1 MEATVSLKNHFN
13 AIATDIRAHGAV
25 SCRLALEALDRPS
38 LDAMLAQARHASDAR
53 FGKVLKAYVPGNK
66 FPAVSV
72 TGASCE
78 LHCKHCNDH
87 YLHGMIPAETP
98 EKLDRVLTD
107 IHEHGGTGALISGG
121 STREGV
127 VDMKGLHGVLGKI
140 TRSTSLQLNL
150 HTGLIDETTAREL
163 RGTGIATISLDL
175 VGDDAT
181 IQGIYGL
188 DKSVDDYKRVL
199 RGLMRAGF
207 TNQHIIPHVCIG
219 LDKGKVVGEY
229 AVLDYIRDLN
239 PALVV
244 FIVIIPPKQQ
254 EHLGFSNVPPEDVSR
269 IVATTRALYPDAE
282 ISLGCMRPGG
292 SIRNEYDVAAF
303 KAGITRIA
311 IPTRAVL
318 ALAERSG
325 YAITRI
331 ENCCAIGS
339 LASQAS
345 R

>member
-1 MEATVSLKNHFN
+1 M
-13 AIATDIRAHGAV
+13 
-25 SCRLALEALDRPS
+25 LEALDKPS
-38 LDAMLAQARHASDAR
+38 LDAFLGRARQASDAR
-53 FGKVLKAYVPGNK
+53 FGKVLKAYIPGNK

-72 TGASCE
+72 TGTSCE

-98 EKLDRVLTD
+98 EKLDLVLGD
-107 IHEHGGTGALISGG
+107 IHARGGTGALISGG

-127 VDMKGLHGVLGKI
+127 VEMKGLHGVLRKVV
-140 TRSTSLQLNL
+140 RSTGMQLNL
-150 HTGLIDETTAREL
+150 HTGLIDEATAREL

-188 DKSVDDYKRVL
+188 GKTVDDYKRVL

-207 TNQHIIPHVCIG
+207 TSQHIIPHVCVG

-229 AVLDYIRDLN
+229 AVLDYIRELN

-254 EHLGFSNVPPEDVSR
+254 AHHGFSNVPPEDVSR
-269 IVATTRALYPDAE
+269 VIATTRALYPDAE

-292 SIRNEYDVAAF
+292 SIRNEYDIAAF

-318 ALAERSG
+318 GLAEHGG
-325 YAITRI
+325 YTIKSV

-339 LASQAS
+339 IAPRAS

>member
-1 MEATVSLKNHFN
+1 MEVQVSLN
-13 AIATDIRAHGAV
+13 ADIDTIIHGMRSEGAV
-25 SCRLALEALDRPS
+25 NSRPLLESLDRAS
-38 LDAMLAQARHASDAR
+38 LDAVLAQARHASDSK
-53 FGKVLKAYVPGNK
+53 FGKVIKAYIPGRR

-98 EKLDRVLTD
+98 EKLEQVLTD
-107 IHEHGGTGALISGG
+107 IHERGGTGALISGG
-121 STREGV
+121 STRDGV
-127 VDMKGLHGVLGKI
+127 VEMRRFHGVLGKI
-140 TRSTSLQLNL
+140 TRSTDMQLNL
-150 HTGLIDETTAREL
+150 HTGLIDKGTAKEL

-175 VGDDAT
+175 VGDDQT
-181 IQGIYGL
+181 IRGIYGL
-188 DKSVDDYKRVL
+188 NKTVEDYKCIL

-207 TNQHIIPHVCIG
+207 TSQQIIPHVCIG

-229 AVLDYIRDLN
+229 AVLDYIHELN

-254 EHLGFSNVPPEDVSR
+254 KQLSFSNVPPVDVSR
-269 IVATTRALYPDAE
+269 IIATTRVLYPGAE

-311 IPTRAVL
+311 IPTRAVIT
-318 ALAERSG
+318 LAERSG
-325 YAITRI
+325 YTIERV
-331 ENCCAIGS
+331 ENCCAIGA
-339 LASQAS
+339 LTPRAL
-345 R
+345 

>member
-1 MEATVSLKNHFN
+1 MEVQVSLNSDVDV
-13 AIATDIRAHGAV
+13 ILDGIRSSGAV
-25 SCRLALEALDRPS
+25 KSRPLLESLDRAS
-38 LDAMLAQARHASDAR
+38 LDAVLGQARHASDSK
-53 FGKVLKAYVPGNK
+53 FGKVIKAYIPGSK

-87 YLHGMIPAETP
+87 YLHGMIPAETT
-98 EKLDRVLTD
+98 EKLDRVLMD
-107 IHEHGGTGALISGG
+107 IHERGGTGALISGG
-121 STREGV
+121 SSRDGIVE
-127 VDMKGLHGVLGKI
+127 MRRFHGVLGKI

-150 HTGLIDETTAREL
+150 HTGLIDEATAKEL

-175 VGDDAT
+175 VGADAT
-181 IQGIYGL
+181 IRGIYGL
-188 DKSVDDYKRVL
+188 DKTVEDYKRVL

-207 TNQHIIPHVCIG
+207 TSQQIIPHVCIG

-229 AVLDYIRDLN
+229 AVLDYIRELN

-244 FIVIIPPKQQ
+244 FIIIIPSKQQ
-254 EHLGFSNVPPEDVSR
+254 EQLGFSNVPPDEVSR
-269 IVATTRALYPDAE
+269 IIATTRILYPNAE

-311 IPTRAVL
+311 IPTKAVL

-325 YAITRI
+325 YTIERA

-339 LASQAS
+339 LTPQAS